1 MKTRTAVVVA
11 LSVVVVFVAARVGR
25 ADRDSD
31 QQLNQEDAQIREH
44 AAAMVSDGRNI
55 FRFDT
60 FGDEAFWGGALRL
73 HETIAGTANGGTGP
87 GLSPR
92 AALALGLKVDSAMLP
107 QDLVNAVTQG
117 N

>member
-1 MKTRTAVVVA
+1 MKTRLSVLIA
-11 LSVVVVFVAARVGR
+11 LSVFVVFVAAGRLR
-25 ADRDSD
+25 ADRDGE
-31 QQLNQEDAQIREH
+31 QQLNQVDTQIRDH

-73 HETIAGTANGGTGP
+73 HETIAGAANGGTGP

-92 AALALGLKVDSAMLP
+92 TALALGLKVDAAMLP
-107 QDLVNAVTQG
+107 QDLVN
-117 N
+117 

>member
-1 MKTRTAVVVA
+1 MKTRSSVLIA
-11 LSVVVVFVAARVGR
+11 LSVFAVFLAAGIVR
-25 ADRDSD
+25 ADRDGD
-31 QQLNQEDAQIREH
+31 QQLNQMDARIRDH

-92 AALALGLKVDSAMLP
+92 AALALGLK
-107 QDLVNAVTQG
+107 
-117 N
+117 